1 MTPFFVVVAE
11 TVSWVGRRLF
21 CTVTKPRVVAVV
33 SLVLFSCDTPGIR
46 LVNPDVSDSS
56 TGVTFRVTLEDS
68 ALAVV
73 LGWEEGVPGATVFC
87 QRVGEPFAPESRTT
101 DSLGQ
106 VRLGTILP
114 GQFKVAAYRVLDL
127 DEASATGG
135 VVRAFGDGLIGYVSR
150 HAAVPMNL
158 VVDNAGSLVFSEWWS
173 RGAEGY
179 INARYVELYNNSD
192 TTVYLDGMLLGVIW
206 GAVVDIPDV
215 PELSCAATESWR
227 NDPLGVWSPGMHKF
241 PGSGRDYPVAPG
253 QAVTVA
259 TDAVDHSPVNPG
271 LPDLSDADFEFE
283 GSADVDNPD
292 VPNMPYLGP
301 SAGWDSGSGMGIVSS
316 LFLAQT
322 MEFESLDRRRSFRGH
337 EYARV
342 PTELLMDV
350 VRIVDGN
357 RYRLDLGST
366 RCSLVAP
373 RSLER
378 LEGGEFLPWD
388 DLSLAAHRRILRTTP
403 EGQLVLQDI
412 NTSFLDFVPGP
423 RTPGRVGR

>member
-1 MTPFFVVVAE
+1 MADVPNSADRRFQGRLPLASHTLFTMTAVI
-11 TVSWVGRRLF
+11 TLF
-21 CTVTKPRVVAVV
+21 A
-33 SLVLFSCDTPGIR
+33 CDTPGIR

-56 TGVTFRVTLEDS
+56 AGVTFRVTLEDS
-68 ALAVV
+68 ALAEA
-73 LGWEEGVPGATVFC
+73 LGWEDGVPEATVFY

-106 VRLGTILP
+106 VRLGAILP

-158 VVDNAGSLVFSEWWS
+158 VVDNAGSLVFSEWWTK
-173 RGAEGY
+173 GTEDYVA
-179 INARYVELYNNSD
+179 AKYVELYNNSD
-192 TTVYLDGMLLGVIW
+192 TTVYLDGMLLGTVW
-206 GAVVDIPDV
+206 ATVSDRSSA

-241 PGSGRDYPVAPG
+241 PGSGRDFPVAPG

-259 TDAVDHSPVNPG
+259 MDAVDHSPVYPG
-271 LPDLSDADFEFE
+271 LPDLSGADFEFE

-301 SAGWDSGSGMGIVSS
+301 EPRWDRGSGLEISS
-316 LFLAQT
+316 MMFLAQAT
-322 MEFESLDRRRSFRGH
+322 EFESLDRRRSFRAY

-342 PTELLMDV
+342 PTELIMDV
-350 VRIVDGN
+350 VRIVDG
-357 RYRLDLGST
+357 YKYIHDQIASPCDLS
-366 RCSLVAP
+366 AP
-373 RSLER
+373 RNLER
-378 LEGGEFLPWD
+378 LEGGEFLTYD
-388 DLSLAAHRRILRTTP
+388 DLSLAAHRRILRTTA
-403 EGQLVLQDI
+403 EGRLVLQDV
-412 NTSFLDFVPGP
+412 NTSFLDFVHGP
-423 RTPGRVGR
+423 RTPGRVER